1 MKAKTSWFRILWL
14 AAALVA
20 LGLYYTWHLTANLV
34 GIVETRVHRIGPREG
49 GLVRRLAVE
58 VGARV
63 REGQVLAQLDT
74 SDLRTEQ
81 GQLQEQLSSPAIGL
95 RTIAAL
101 LFALAGISGP
111 LAQPADSAE
120 DTARPLSLFLKAE
133 ALGLDGNMEEAIA
146 ACDKQRGSLA
156 NVLRS
161 GIERYKQVSETE
173 TNSEKRLAETQTAIE
188 EANALE
194 VPLLERNLI
203 VLSTIASIA
212 TMVGLL
218 GTTIGMIRAFA
229 ATGHRVGGVIDAQQ
243 LAVGISEALV
253 NTAGGLWNA
262 IIGIVAYNF
271 FVNKVDA
278 FNYTMDEATYEVIQ
292 LLKSRESEKVA
303 AN

>member
-1 MKAKTSWFRILWL
+1 MKQSVFVSLVFIVSLVVGYILWNQL
-14 AAALVA
+14 PVYL
-20 LGLYYTWHLTANLV
+20 H
-34 GIVETRVHRIGPREG
+34 EG
-49 GLVRRLAVE
+49 GPLVVILIALPVMLLAFILERFFTLRQARGKASVQAFFKNVVQLVRD
-58 VGARV
+58 G
-63 REGQVLAQLDT
+63 
-74 SDLRTEQ
+74 
-81 GQLQEQLSSPAIGL
+81 
-95 RTIAAL
+95 
-101 LFALAGISGP
+101 
-111 LAQPADSAE
+111 
-120 DTARPLSLFLKAE
+120 SL
-133 ALGLDGNMEEAIA
+133 EEAIA
-146 ACDKQRGSLA
+146 ACDKQRGSVA

-161 GIERYKQVSETE
+161 GIDRYKQVSATE
-173 TNSEKRLAETQTAIE
+173 TNSERRLAETQTAIE

-203 VLSTIASIA
+203 VLSTIASVA

-253 NTAGGLWNA
+253 NTAGGLFSA

-278 FNYTMDEATYEVIQ
+278 FNYTMDEATYEVVQ
-292 LLKSRESEKVA
+292 LLKSREADKAA

>member
-1 MKAKTSWFRILWL
+1 MKQSVFVSLVLIVALVVGFIIWRQLPVYLQEGGPLVAILIALTVMLLCFILERLFTLRKARGKTSIQSFFKNVI
-14 AAALVA
+14 
-20 LGLYYTWHLTANLV
+20 
-34 GIVETRVHRIGPREG
+34 
-49 GLVRRLAVE
+49 GLVRQ
-58 VGARV
+58 GN
-63 REGQVLAQLDT
+63 LD
-74 SDLRTEQ
+74 
-81 GQLQEQLSSPAIGL
+81 
-95 RTIAAL
+95 
-101 LFALAGISGP
+101 
-111 LAQPADSAE
+111 
-120 DTARPLSLFLKAE
+120 
-133 ALGLDGNMEEAIA
+133 EAIA
-146 ACDKQRGSLA
+146 ACDKQRGSVA

-161 GIERYKQVSETE
+161 GIERYKQVSETQS
-173 TNSEKRLAETQTAIE
+173 NPEKRLAETQTAIE

-262 IIGIVAYNF
+262 IVGIVAYNF

-292 LLKSRESEKVA
+292 LLKSREAEKTA